1 MKYALI
7 GCGRISFH
15 HIEAAKNN
23 HLEIVAVCDI
33 NQKKMKE
40 KYAFLTHVNQYTDY
54 KEMLEKEKQIGR
66 AHV

>member
-23 HLEIVAVCDI
+23 RLEIVAICDI
-33 NQKKMKE
+33 VQKKME
-40 KYAFLTHVNQYTDY
+40 QKYAFLSHTNHYTDY
-54 KEMLEKEKQIGR
+54 KEMLEK
-66 AHV
+66 